1 MRHFTVNLQHLTPT
15 SLRDRRSIEHSA
27 TLRSTPLGAA
37 RPAADDSRH
46 FGESAVRPKAR
57 KNGEFGP
64 RFWMSGTVTDSSP
77 SYIFLITETIN
88 GVRVDFYPTN
98 WTNVEDVYAYSKFS
112 EDVSGSARTRRL
124 ASDEIQTKVANSKT
138 LAASRTAASGQE

>member
-1 MRHFTVNLQHLTPT
+1 
-15 SLRDRRSIEHSA
+15 
-27 TLRSTPLGAA
+27 
-37 RPAADDSRH
+37 
-46 FGESAVRPKAR
+46 
-57 KNGEFGP
+57 
-64 RFWMSGTVTDSSP
+64 MSGTVTDSSP